1 MVRVQKNLN
10 YQEQLRIDNQ
20 AKDILETIKGKLTA
34 PMCLSPKEFY
44 WDLGNRCLID
54 WEKLPFYSQNEPTL
68 KELKEK
74 LEKIKNNE
82 LANYNREMAKNICDY
97 LVKK

>member
-1 MVRVQKNLN
+1 MIRVQKNLN

-44 WDLGNRCLID
+44 
-54 WEKLPFYSQNEPTL
+54 
-68 KELKEK
+68 
-74 LEKIKNNE
+74 
-82 LANYNREMAKNICDY
+82 
-97 LVKK
+97 